1 VAFEVP
7 LARSMVVIPA
17 KNWWSLLIRGLVAI
31 SLGVLTVVN
40 HGMKLGTL
48 VLLFG
53 CYALIDGLVS
63 FAGIMRAA
71 EGHERWASLLV
82 EAVAGITVGAIAL
95 AWPSLS
101 AMSLVYIIAAWALL
115 TGLVEIA
122 ASVRL
127 RRHVEG
133 EWLLALSGVASL
145 VLGILILAL
154 PLAGPLAIAY
164 WVGAY
169 AFVFGGLLVGLG
181 FRLRA
186 WDRRLPRSAVR
197 PTGDRTRHVSA
208 ERHEHVRR

>member
-1 VAFEVP
+1 M
-7 LARSMVVIPA
+7 SVILA

-31 SLGVLTVVN
+31 SVGVLAVIN
-40 HGMKLGTL
+40 PGIKLGAL

-63 FAGIMRAA
+63 FASVMRVA
-71 EGHERWASLLV
+71 EAHERWASLLV

-169 AFVFGGLLVGLG
+169 AFVFGALLI
-181 FRLRA
+181 
-186 WDRRLPRSAVR
+186 
-197 PTGDRTRHVSA
+197 
-208 ERHEHVRR
+208 